1 MVEGMSVFSGDTE
14 GIAGRYGTTG
24 ITWEAQM
31 DNVRMWSVMLLW
43 VSSHLYFWAHHF
55 KFYALPCWNQVVWC
69 VTKRF
74 TSKSEAAVQVSVVT
88 KASYCFQK
96 TWICH
101 SVCGKVAT
109 ILTFSCSFP
118 LACPNKAGGIHCT
131 DGKLIFWEFPAV
143 GIAPS

>member
-1 MVEGMSVFSGDTE
+1 MVERMSVFSGDTE
-14 GIAGRYGTTG
+14 GIAGRYGMTG

-31 DNVRMWSVMLLW
+31 DNVRSWSVMLLW

-96 TWICH
+96 HEFAIQCVARSPPFSLSLALSLWPAHLSHFH
-101 SVCGKVAT
+101 SHQCRMLKGNASPSSV
-109 ILTFSCSFP
+109 
-118 LACPNKAGGIHCT
+118 
-131 DGKLIFWEFPAV
+131 PAN
-143 GIAPS
+143 GS